1 MKLKNLLY
9 SSWTLYFVVFIV
21 FFNIVGHA
29 LNGNY
34 MAILFFILVSFLT
47 TFFSKNMIVV
57 LVLGIVAANILV
69 YGPKRMSVEGFAN
82 AKKAMADSGADSPS
96 PFDVDDLDE
105 KDDTAALSAKDFK
118 LDKVDSSNNQEKLK
132 QKMDEFNE
140 VKKRIQTMKE
150 NLPKSVDK
158 TNLNGEELDLL
169 NSKFGEFLKLQ
180 ENVLSNIGS
189 LEKSIQSVDTL
200 VKDIRTNVDKIQH
213 K

>member
-1 MKLKNLLY
+1 
-9 SSWTLYFVVFIV
+9 
-21 FFNIVGHA
+21 
-29 LNGNY
+29 